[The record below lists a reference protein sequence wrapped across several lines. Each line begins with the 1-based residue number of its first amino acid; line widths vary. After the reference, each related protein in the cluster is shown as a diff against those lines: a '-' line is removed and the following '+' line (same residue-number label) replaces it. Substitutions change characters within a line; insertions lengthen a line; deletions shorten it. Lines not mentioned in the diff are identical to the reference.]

1 MAWEAK
7 LTLDYA
13 LEAGRVVAR
22 FEHSGPLRILQSLY
36 PEGDGTC
43 HNVLVH
49 PPGGLVGGDALRI
62 GITGCE
68 GTHGLVTTPGAGR
81 FYRSDGPEAL
91 QETRVQLEAGAR
103 FEWLP
108 LETIYFSGCRATNR
122 LHLDLAPGSEC
133 IGWDVAAL
141 GLPASGQPFDKG
153 GVQQEIALGDA
164 WLEKGC
170 IEAADARLMDGP
182 LGLAGRRCLATLFLA
197 AGSDFG
203 RARREQALEAAREV
217 LQGHELAAFAGATSP
232 HPRVIA
238 VRVLAP
244 LVEPAMGLLR
254 AVRRAWR
261 PALWSLPAHE
271 PRGWAT

>member
-1 MAWEAK
+1 MAWEAR
-7 LTLDYA
+7 LALDYS

-36 PEGDGTC
+36 PEGDATC

-49 PPGGLVGGDALRI
+49 PPGGLVGGDVLRI
-62 GITGCE
+62 DVKGRE

-91 QETRVQLEAGAR
+91 QHTQLRLEPGAR

-108 LETIYFSGCRATNR
+108 LETIYFSGCRAVNR
-122 LHLDLAPGSEC
+122 LQLDLSAGAEC
-133 IGWDVAAL
+133 LGWDVAAL

-153 GVQQEIALGDA
+153 SVRQEIALGDD
-164 WLEKGC
+164 WLEKGR
-170 IEAADARLMDGP
+170 IEAQDTRLMDGP
-182 LGLAGRRCLATLFLA
+182 LGLAGRRCLATLFFA
-197 AGSDFG
+197 TGSDLA

-217 LQGHELAAFAGATSP
+217 LQAHELAAFAGATSP
-232 HPRVIA
+232 HPRVLG
-238 VRVLAP
+238 VRVIAP

-261 PALWSLPAHE
+261 PLLWQLPPHE
-271 PRGWAT
+271 PRGWAI